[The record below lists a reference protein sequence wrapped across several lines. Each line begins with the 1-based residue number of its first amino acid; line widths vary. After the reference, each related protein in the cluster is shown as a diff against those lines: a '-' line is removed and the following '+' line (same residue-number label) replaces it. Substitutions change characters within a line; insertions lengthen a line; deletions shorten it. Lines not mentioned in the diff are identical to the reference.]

1 MRRVIFTRHIKT
13 RVGHILLQSSL
24 DFLFIVRCRD
34 WDLDVVDSECVDKAL
49 ITNNWKAATDL
60 INVNKED
67 VKTILVSELSK
78 HLNSQEH
85 SLQDLSSRL
94 CNMYLI
100 YLHIF
105 KTKFVYLI

>member
-1 MRRVIFTRHIKT
+1 M
-13 RVGHILLQSSL
+13 
-24 DFLFIVRCRD
+24 RCRD
-34 WDLDVVDSECVDKAL
+34 WDFDFVDSECVYKAL
-49 ITNNWKAATDL
+49 TSNTWKAATDL
-60 INVNKED
+60 INVTQED
-67 VKTILVSELSK
+67 MKTILVSELSK

>member
-1 MRRVIFTRHIKT
+1 M
-13 RVGHILLQSSL
+13 
-24 DFLFIVRCRD
+24 RCRD
-34 WDLDVVDSECVDKAL
+34 WDFDVVDSECVYKAL
-49 ITNNWKAATDL
+49 ISNTWKAAPDL
-60 INVNKED
+60 INVTQED
-67 VKTILVSELSK
+67 MKTILVSELSK

-105 KTKFVYLI
+105 KTKFFI